1 MKLKNKIIL
10 LNKLIKIS
18 MNNNYNK
25 IIVILK

>member
-18 MNNNYNK
+18 MNKKYNK